1 MDKNEC
7 DLETLFKNVY
17 PKAYRAE
24 KSICLS
30 RHMAEDAVSEALVR
44 MMNAQ
49 KRRLVFGGGECYF
62 MKIVV
67 NESKRLCV
75 LRDPHPEHIRRKQG
89 E

>member
-17 PKAYRAE
+17 PKAYRAA

-49 KRRLVFGGGECYF
+49 KRGLV
-62 MKIVV
+62 
-67 NESKRLCV
+67 LW
-75 LRDPHPEHIRRKQG
+75 RRGTLFHEDRCQ
-89 E
+89 